1 MDMALNQP
9 ISTVRDMVRQDIM
22 AAGKVVTQQATD
34 TPTGAE
40 CERVAP
46 ADNEAAA
53 SASEMLSGTTETTDK
68 EGTRVSEL
76 DGERPPLEKETET
89 MPRRAVQIVAA
100 KELSRSDVANQ
111 ILRAGRIVLPRA
123 MVCIRLL

>member
-1 MDMALNQP
+1 MDLALKQP
-9 ISTVRDMVRQDIM
+9 TSTIKDMVRPDIL
-22 AAGKVVTQQATD
+22 AAGKVVTD

-46 ADNEAAA
+46 VDNEAAA
-53 SASEMLSGTTETTDK
+53 SGSEMLSETTATTGK
-68 EGTRVSEL
+68 EVVVSEV
-76 DGERPPLEKETET
+76 EREKSVEKETEPT
-89 MPRRAVQIVAA
+89 PRRAVQIVAA

-123 MVCIRLL
+123 MVCFH

>member
-1 MDMALNQP
+1 MDMALEQP
-9 ISTVRDMVRQDIM
+9 ISTVKDMVRPDIV
-22 AAGKVVTQQATD
+22 AAGKVVTQATD

-46 ADNEAAA
+46 VDNEPAA
-53 SASEMLSGTTETTDK
+53 SGSEMLSETTATTEK
-68 EGTRVSEL
+68 EVVVSEL
-76 DGERPPLEKETET
+76 DGEKAGEKQTET
-89 MPRRAVQIVAA
+89 TPRRAVQIVAA

-123 MVCIRLL
+123 MVCFD